1 MLYRS
6 VTIHKIFGPASYY
19 RTTLKIA
26 APVMLQQLIMSLVSL
41 IDNFMVAGL
50 GDAKMGAVN
59 VVNSI
64 NFIYYIALFTLG
76 NAGGIF
82 LAQYYGA
89 KNNVGMQQ
97 AYRFKVLAGIII
109 SIAYGLLLLVI
120 PEKLIA
126 LMTMNNAAQAAII
139 QYGSH
144 YMRLMAVT
152 LIPMAI
158 ASAIGSSYREI
169 GKTTVPLVISIIATL
184 INTIGNWILIYG
196 NLGAPRLEVTGAAY
210 ATILARVIEMI
221 AFLVYARW
229 KRTAFFVPF
238 ANIFAIERTLI
249 LRILKRSWMMLL
261 TETSWSIS
269 ETVITALYNTRGGA
283 EVVAGMA
290 AGWTMAN
297 VFFLIFSGIQT
308 AAAVSIG
315 TTLGAG
321 ELDEARRR
329 AVWIQSGAVVF
340 GSFIG
345 LMAILATAI
354 IPLVFANL
362 TPQAQRITAEL
373 LVVVACYI
381 PLWSLLSS
389 QFAVSRAGG
398 DAALGLYV
406 DFTVSLFLFIPAAWA
421 LTMFTTV
428 GPVLIFALSKL
439 TDICKVS
446 IAHWYLKK
454 ERWVKNLTVH

>member
-89 KNNVGMQQ
+89 KNNAGMQQ

-315 TTLGAG
+315 TTLAQASSMKHG
-321 ELDEARRR
+321 DARSGYR
-329 AVWIQSGAVVF
+329 AVLWFLAV
-340 GSFIG
+340 
-345 LMAILATAI
+345 
-354 IPLVFANL
+354 
-362 TPQAQRITAEL
+362 L
-373 LVVVACYI
+373 L
-381 PLWSLLSS
+381 
-389 QFAVSRAGG
+389 G
-398 DAALGLYV
+398 
-406 DFTVSLFLFIPAAWA
+406 
-421 LTMFTTV
+421 
-428 GPVLIFALSKL
+428 
-439 TDICKVS
+439 
-446 IAHWYLKK
+446 
-454 ERWVKNLTVH
+454 